1 MSDLVILGAHGQVG
15 RALVAQARQRP
26 ISNRAVGHAE
36 CDIGDASAVDQAI
49 KGARFVVN
57 CAAYTAVDRAETE
70 VEVANHVNRN
80 GAGNVA
86 EACAQAAVPLLHLS
100 TDYVFDGHNPRPAR
114 EDDQPRPLSVYG
126 QSKLGGELA
135 VRERLKSHII
145 LRTSWIFSAHGQNFV
160 KTILRLAKVQP
171 KLRVVADQIG
181 GPTAADDIA
190 KAILDIIALST
201 APDFG
206 QWGTYHFSGAPVV
219 SWFEFAKTI
228 VAHRDTVMLPIA
240 TQDYPLPARRPLN
253 SVLDCS
259 RIYSVFGIVQPDWRV
274 ALRNVLKELAERD
287 ARTKFAPA
295 PNMTNQ

>member
-15 RALVAQARQRP
+15 RALVAQAGQRH
-26 ISNRAVGHAE
+26 ISNRAFGEAE
-36 CDIGDASAVDQAI
+36 CDISDCRAVDQAV

-70 VEVANHVNRN
+70 VEAANRVNRI
-80 GAGNVA
+80 GAGIVA
-86 EACAQAAVPLLHLS
+86 EACAQAAIPLLHLS

-114 EDDQPRPLSVYG
+114 EDDKPRPLGVYG

-160 KTILRLAKVQP
+160 KTILRLANTKP
-171 KLRVVADQIG
+171 ELRVVADQIG

-190 KAILDIIALST
+190 TAILDIIAIST
-201 APDFG
+201 APEFG
-206 QWGTYHFSGAPVV
+206 QWGTYHFSGTPAV
-219 SWFEFAKTI
+219 SWFEFANAI
-228 VAHRDTVMLPIA
+228 VAHRGAVVLPIA
-240 TQDYPLPARRPLN
+240 TQDYPLPARRPSN

-274 ALRNVLKELAERD
+274 ALRNVLNELAV
-287 ARTKFAPA
+287 KS
-295 PNMTNQ
+295 

>member
-15 RALVAQARQRP
+15 RALVGQAEQRH
-26 ISNRAVGHAE
+26 ISNRAFGEAE
-36 CDIGDASAVDQAI
+36 CDISDCRAVDQAV

-70 VEVANHVNRN
+70 VEAANRVNRI
-80 GAGNVA
+80 GAGIVA
-86 EACAQAAVPLLHLS
+86 EACAQAAIPLLHLS

-114 EDDQPRPLSVYG
+114 EDDKPRPLGVYG

-160 KTILRLAKVQP
+160 KTILRLANTKP
-171 KLRVVADQIG
+171 ELRVVADQIG
-181 GPTAADDIA
+181 GPTAADDVA
-190 KAILDIIALST
+190 TAILDIIAIST
-201 APDFG
+201 APEFG
-206 QWGTYHFSGAPVV
+206 QWGTYHFSGTPAV
-219 SWFEFAKTI
+219 SWFEFANAI
-228 VAHRDTVMLPIA
+228 VAHRGAVVLPIA
-240 TQDYPLPARRPLN
+240 TQDYPLPARRPSN

-274 ALRNVLKELAERD
+274 ALRNVLNELAV
-287 ARTKFAPA
+287 KS
-295 PNMTNQ
+295 